1 MAPSQSGSPN
11 TLENQP
17 NRSIRVSRVAVLA
30 LLVVSLAEAR
40 GQDTAAPTSRRV
52 SGVAPAGQ
60 NGAYFRLQHFAGDGI
75 GYQDSYSTFGLFQP
89 IGQGDSRWFADS
101 QLLLTNSAAV
111 GANIGLGYRRY
122 QPGTNRILGAG
133 LWCDLDNRNERMYQQ
148 VAVGLESLGD
158 LWDFRSNVYVPVGN
172 RGNSFGYQSTSVPV
186 YQGNQLLLS
195 QAAWV
200 DESAM
205 TGLDLEAGRR
215 LPGWLGDRSLWLFGG
230 LYHFENSGVPEVE
243 GWKCRLEGYLTSD
256 VSAQLSVS
264 SDSVFDT
271 SVVFGVT
278 WTFGGSA
285 RRRGMPV
292 RVRDRLVHSS
302 RRNQHMVVGSQV
314 GRSEVAAT
322 APSSSD
328 PLSILHIDSNAGTGG
343 DGSIETPYRTLTEA
357 LAGATGDSILFAHAD
372 SVFTGESITL
382 LADQPLFGEGIEH
395 LVETQFGSVALPR
408 ATSGT
413 ALPILQNAP
422 GTAITLVDDSAL
434 SGFSIVN
441 PAGVGILASGLSDA
455 VATVDNVTVS
465 GSGAEGIKVENCSN
479 TEISFDDIEVT
490 GAGTHGIA
498 IEGVADSTID
508 FGTTRI
514 ISPGRNGIHLDNLP
528 RTTVNFG
535 DVLVNDPGW
544 GRSLLM
550 QNCNDATTLNVTSLT
565 AESGY
570 AEVRLES
577 PTNSTI
583 TFGDVRLLGA
593 SPVNVRFADNSNI
606 TFGDILA
613 GAAYFEASNS
623 TVTVGDI
630 QGTQGAVTVG
640 GSDSTF
646 ELGNLSFTNNV
657 EGLWVAFADRSTVRV
672 RSLTADTIE
681 WSALA
686 VGYSTDLTFEIG
698 DVAMNDTNQS
708 GVYNYHASL
717 ILTGLTRGS
726 VTLGDTTLIRPGNI
740 GIDFLNNTDTDI
752 HFTSLAIDDA
762 TDTGLQLWLSDTA
775 SSMTFDSATIR
786 RPASTGVLIHSW
798 SNNAIALENLT
809 IEDSGGAGILANTY
823 ASLTLAVRN
832 TSITNGAGYAVD
844 LNTWSSA
851 VLNATIEGC
860 QMSGNNGASPD
871 LRILPQV
878 SHWSETPTIRLN
890 LGDALDPTKANDIDA
905 YQLGRNSQ
913 ATFELGGTL
922 GQGSAFADD
931 NGNVANNGNTSAGGA
946 PNVVIEGT
954 TGQFDIVDPATI
966 PIP

>member
-1 MAPSQSGSPN
+1 MRPSQSGFPN
-11 TLENQP
+11 SLED
-17 NRSIRVSRVAVLA
+17 RSKRCLRVGGIALLA
-30 LLVVSLAEAR
+30 LLLLPAAR
-40 GQDTAAPTSRRV
+40 SRAQEDAAPTSRRV
-52 SGVAPAGQ
+52 SGVGRVRQ
-60 NGAYFRLQHFAGDGI
+60 SGTYFRLQHFAGDGV
-75 GYQDSYSTFGLFQP
+75 GYQDSFSTFGLFQP

-101 QLLLTNSAAV
+101 QLLLTNSAMV
-111 GANIGLGYRRY
+111 GGNVGLGYRRY
-122 QPGTNRILGAG
+122 RPETNRILGAG
-133 LWCDLDNRNERMYQQ
+133 LWCDLDNRRENMYQQ
-148 VAVGLESLGD
+148 VAVSLESLGD
-158 LWDFRSNVYVPVGN
+158 LWDFRSNVYVPVGERSN
-172 RGNSFGYQSTSVPV
+172 RYGYQSSSIPV
-186 YQGNQLLLS
+186 FQGDRLLLS

-215 LPGWLGDRSLWLFGG
+215 VPGWLGDHSVWLFGG
-230 LYHFENSGVPEVE
+230 LYHFENSGVPKIE

-264 SDSVFDT
+264 HDSVFDT

-278 WTFGGSA
+278 WVFGGSA
-285 RRRGMPV
+285 RRRGVPDH
-292 RVRDRLVHSS
+292 VRDRLVHST
-302 RRNQHMVVGSQV
+302 RRNQHMVVGSRL
-314 GRSEVAAT
+314 GLSEVAAV
-322 APSSSD
+322 APSSGD
-328 PLSILHIDSNAGTGG
+328 PLSIVHIDSNAGAGG
-343 DGSIETPYRTLTEA
+343 DGSVESPFQTLTEA
-357 LAGATGDSILFAHAD
+357 LAGAGGDSILFAHAD
-372 SVFTGESITL
+372 SVFTGEGTTL

-395 LVETQFGSVALPR
+395 LVETQFGSIALPR
-408 ATSGT
+408 ATTGT
-413 ALPILQNAP
+413 ALPIIQNAP
-422 GTAITLVDDSAL
+422 GTAVTLTDGSAL

-441 PAGVGILASGLSDA
+441 PTGIGILASGLSDA

-479 TEISFDDIEVT
+479 TAISFGDVEVT

-498 IEGVADSTID
+498 VESVADSTIE
-508 FGTTRI
+508 FGTTRL
-514 ISPGRNGIHLDNLP
+514 ISPGEYGIHLDNLP

-550 QNCNDATTLNVTSLT
+550 QNCDDATTLNVASLT
-565 AESGY
+565 SESGY
-570 AEVRLES
+570 AELRLEN

-583 TFGDVRLLGA
+583 TFGDVRLLGGG
-593 SPVNVRFADNSNI
+593 PVNVRFADSSNI
-606 TFGDILA
+606 TFGNILA

-623 TVTVGDI
+623 TVTAGDI
-630 QGTQGAVTVG
+630 QGTQGAVTIG
-640 GSDSTF
+640 GNDSTF
-646 ELGNLSFTNNV
+646 QLGDLSFANSV

-672 RSLTADTIE
+672 RSLTADTVD

-717 ILTGLTRGS
+717 ILTDLTRGNL
-726 VTLGDTTLIRPGNI
+726 TLGNTTLIRPGNI
-740 GIDFLNNTDTDI
+740 GVDFIDNTDTSI

-762 TDTGLQLWLSDTA
+762 TDTGLQLWLSDTT

-786 RPASTGVLIHSW
+786 RPAATGVLIHSW
-798 SNNAIALENLT
+798 SNNALALDNLA
-809 IEDSGGAGILANTY
+809 IEDSGGVGILANTY

-832 TSITNGAGYAVD
+832 TSITNSAGYGMD
-844 LNTWSSA
+844 LSTWGSA

-860 QMSGNNGASPD
+860 QMSGNNGVDPD
-871 LRILPQV
+871 LRISPQI
-878 SHWSETPTIRLN
+878 SHWSESPTVRLN

-905 YQLGRNSQ
+905 YRLERHSQ

-922 GQGSAFADD
+922 GQGSTFVDD
-931 NGNVANNGNTSAGGA
+931 NGNVANNGNTSAGGP

-954 TGQFDIVDPATI
+954 TGDFRIVDPATI
-966 PIP
+966 PAP